1 MGGLCRG
8 GEIVRRAASD
18 GKARKREGGRGGG
31 AAAVQVAQD
40 PFFLSPL
47 SHHQPHRSLSPAH
60 VAVPTP
66 ATPAQA
72 DAILAALARAAH
84 PSTLHKVWATLK
96 GALFYAVT
104 FTLAVPLFV
113 TMLALALPVRLLDPI
128 RRRAQHWVNN
138 VWAKVST
145 GIFYRVTITGREH
158 LPPAGAPAVYVA
170 NHQSYLDIYTLF
182 HLDRPF
188 KFISKTSNFLI
199 PIIGWSMYL
208 TGHVRLNRVDRRS
221 QLKCLSEC
229 GELLKAGAPVLFF
242 PEGTRSKDCVM
253 ADFKKGAFSV
263 AAKAKVPVVPVTL
276 VGTGALM
283 PAGQES
289 RLFGGGV
296 TVVVHP
302 PIPPGDAGAMMVAA
316 REAVASALPPALRG
330 EAGGGE

>member
-1 MGGLCRG
+1 M
-8 GEIVRRAASD
+8 
-18 GKARKREGGRGGG
+18 GKAKKEQGHSGRGARCPVAATHSSSLTLPPTKLPSYS
-31 AAAVQVAQD
+31 AAALPSA
-40 PFFLSPL
+40 L
-47 SHHQPHRSLSPAH
+47 
-60 VAVPTP
+60 PTP
-66 ATPAQA
+66 PPSLADA
-72 DAILAALARAAH
+72 DAIMAALAKAAH
-84 PSTLHKVWATLK
+84 PSTLRVAAALAK

-104 FTLAVPLFV
+104 FTLAVPLFA
-113 TMLALALPVRLLDPI
+113 TMVLLAPAVAVLDPV

-145 GIFYRVTITGREH
+145 GIFYRVRIVGKEN
-158 LPPAGAPAVYVA
+158 LPPANSPAVYVA

-229 GELLKAGAPVLFF
+229 GELLGAGAPVLFF

-283 PAGQES
+283 PAGQEA

-302 PIPPGDAGAMMVAA
+302 PIPPGDAGAMMEAA
-316 REAVASALPPALRG
+316 RAAVASALPPALRG
-330 EAGGGE
+330 EEGAGGGGPAAAAE

>member
-1 MGGLCRG
+1 M
-8 GEIVRRAASD
+8 ASLA
-18 GKARKREGGRGGG
+18 KATHPSNFRVALALVKG
-31 AAAVQVAQD
+31 AA
-40 PFFLSPL
+40 
-47 SHHQPHRSLSPAH
+47 
-60 VAVPTP
+60 
-66 ATPAQA
+66 
-72 DAILAALARAAH
+72 
-84 PSTLHKVWATLK
+84 
-96 GALFYAVT
+96 FYAVT
-104 FTLAVPLFV
+104 FALAVPLFITMCVLAPFV
-113 TMLALALPVRLLDPI
+113 TVLDPI

-145 GIFYRVTITGREH
+145 GIFYRVRIVGKEN
-158 LPPAGAPAVYVA
+158 LPPAGSPAVYVA

-229 GELLKAGAPVLFF
+229 GELLRVGAPLLFF

-283 PAGQES
+283 PAGQEA

-302 PIPPGDAGAMMVAA
+302 PIPPGDAGAMMDRARAA
-316 REAVASALPPALRG
+316 ITSALPPALRG
-330 EAGGGE
+330 EGGGGCGSPGALPAE

>member
-1 MGGLCRG
+1 M
-8 GEIVRRAASD
+8 
-18 GKARKREGGRGGG
+18 
-31 AAAVQVAQD
+31 
-40 PFFLSPL
+40 
-47 SHHQPHRSLSPAH
+47 
-60 VAVPTP
+60 
-66 ATPAQA
+66 
-72 DAILAALARAAH
+72 AALAKAAH
-84 PSTLHKVWATLK
+84 PSTLRRLVSNVR

-104 FTLAVPLFV
+104 FTLAIPLFA
-113 TMLALALPVRLLDPI
+113 TMLLLAPAVAALDPV

-145 GIFYRVTITGREH
+145 GIFYRVRIVGREN
-158 LPPAGAPAVYVA
+158 LPPAGSPAVYVA

-229 GELLKAGAPVLFF
+229 GGLLGAGAPVLFF

-253 ADFKKGAFSV
+253 TDFKKGAFSV
-263 AAKAKVPVVPVTL
+263 AAKAGVPVVPVTL

-283 PAGQES
+283 PAGQEAH
-289 RLFGGGV
+289 LFGGGV

-302 PIPPGDAGAMMVAA
+302 PILPGDAGKMMLEA
-316 REAVASALPPALRG
+316 REAIASSLPPALRG
-330 EAGGGE
+330 SQNGGAATA